1 MTLKLIWDK
10 FYVSIIFVI
19 TCLVLGIIL
28 MCTVIGSGSD
38 YSEVD
43 VNEGDSIWAI
53 ADQYAAKS
61 DMAKA
66 DFVSWVEKENNL
78 TDGHVKAG
86 DSVVIPVHET
96 KLQRSDS
103 TIQLANQ

>member
-19 TCLVLGIIL
+19 TCLVLGIVL
-28 MCTVIGSGSD
+28 MCTVLGNSSN
-38 YSEVD
+38 YSEVNI
-43 VNEGDSIWAI
+43 NEGDSLWAI
-53 ADQYAAKS
+53 ADEYASKS
-61 DMAKA
+61 DMPKA
-66 DFVSWVEKENNL
+66 DFVAWVEKENNL
-78 TDGHVKAG
+78 TEGHVKAG

-96 KLQRSDS
+96 RLQNSDS

>member
-1 MTLKLIWDK
+1 MTLKLFWNK

-19 TCLVLGIIL
+19 TCLVLGIVL
-28 MCTVIGSGSD
+28 MCTVVGNDSN
-38 YSEVD
+38 YSEVNVD
-43 VNEGDSIWAI
+43 EGDSLWAL
-53 ADQYAAKS
+53 ADQYAGKS

-86 DSVVIPVHET
+86 ESVVIPVHET
-96 KLQRSDS
+96 KLLNSDTS
-103 TIQLANQ
+103 IQLANQ